1 MDSENGR
8 MTREEYRAQMGL
20 DVEPNA
26 KREKSGDAG
35 ARLILLQLIICA
47 AAISSPVWSDAS
59 PVNGSSRLP
68 NGELTLPLTGI
79 CALIVV

>member
-20 DVEPNA
+20 DAEPNA

-35 ARLILLQLIICA
+35 HVLYC
-47 AAISSPVWSDAS
+47 SSSLSAPPPSV
-59 PVNGSSRLP
+59 
-68 NGELTLPLTGI
+68 
-79 CALIVV
+79 

>member
-20 DVEPNA
+20 DAEPNA

-47 AAISSPVWSDAS
+47 AAVGLIFGIRKLSPTSF
-59 PVNGSSRLP
+59 
-68 NGELTLPLTGI
+68 ET
-79 CALIVV
+79 CARAYAGQRQGPFACRQA

>member
-20 DVEPNA
+20 DAEPNT

-47 AAISSPVWSDAS
+47 AAVF
-59 PVNGSSRLP
+59 V
-68 NGELTLPLTGI
+68 
-79 CALIVV
+79 